1 MTNPPQDPY
10 APPTTTA
17 PDASA
22 PPTESEPSTPDAP
35 TTVLPDTA
43 DVPAQPYG
51 VPPTR
56 PGTDGLAIA
65 ALVTGILQMT
75 IIPLGLGIAALV
87 RIRTSGRSGKG
98 FAIAGIVLGALST
111 VAWAAIILLFSALF
125 TNDDF
130 QEAFAEGFE
139 EGYEESTGTDLGL
152 EDSAGT
158 DPGLAEASSTE
169 ITVGDCFEDP
179 PLEAVDCTS
188 PHHSE
193 VFGVQELAGE
203 EFPGEQQVIKETE
216 EFCLS
221 AFTEYVGTDYMDSSL
236 DFFYYYPTEEMST
249 SGDREVFCEAVTMD
263 GSPLEGTVAG
273 SGI

>member
-1 MTNPPQDPY
+1 MTTQAQDPY
-10 APPTTTA
+10 ADPAPPIPREDPAPA
-17 PDASA
+17 PDVTS
-22 PPTESEPSTPDAP
+22 STGPDHP
-35 TTVLPDTA
+35 E
-43 DVPAQPYG
+43 QEYQ
-51 VPPTR
+51 VPPSA

-75 IIPLGLGIAALV
+75 IVPLGLGIAALV
-87 RIRTSGRSGKG
+87 RIKKSGRSGKG

-111 VAWAAIILLFSALF
+111 VAVVLFFALFAALF

-139 EGYEESTGTDLGL
+139 ESYQESTGTDLGL
-152 EDSAGT
+152 DEPSSEDL
-158 DPGLAEASSTE
+158 GLAEVAGTGIS
-169 ITVGDCFEDP
+169 VGDCFEDP
-179 PLEAVDCTS
+179 PLEVVDCTS

-193 VFGVQELAGE
+193 VFGVVELAGE
-203 EFPGEQQVIKETE
+203 EFPGEQDVVEQTE

-221 AFTEYVGTDYMDSSL
+221 AFSEYVGTDYMDSSL
-236 DFFYYYPTEEMST
+236 DFFYYYPTKAMWA